1 MSNQKLPPP
10 PIPSQMHNG
19 RSNEKQ
25 MMQPVNGRVPT
36 FVKPTKVQP
45 EKPPSSSNLANFT
58 SKNDVEKI
66 LQVMTSK
73 VDLLTSIAPTPR
85 NELTEIQLSRPPIYA
100 EMLAPIPRKT
110 LKDCF
115 IIEIKRFVSFLIILL
130 MLST

>member
-25 MMQPVNGRVPT
+25 MMQPVNGRQPI
-36 FVKPTKVQP
+36 FAKPTKVVP
-45 EKPPSSSNLANFT
+45 DKPPSSSTLANLT
-58 SKNDVEKI
+58 SGTDVERI
-66 LQVMTSK
+66 LQVMTSS

-100 EMLAPIPRKT
+100 ELMAPIPRKSSY
-110 LKDCF
+110 LL
-115 IIEIKRFVSFLIILL
+115 FL
-130 MLST
+130 

>member
-10 PIPSQMHNG
+10 PIPSQAHNG

-25 MMQPVNGRVPT
+25 QMMQPVNGRAPI
-36 FVKPTKVQP
+36 FAKPTKVVP
-45 EKPPSSSNLANFT
+45 DKPPSSSTLANLT
-58 SKNDVEKI
+58 SGTDVEKI

-100 EMLAPIPRKT
+100 ELLAPIPRK
-110 LKDCF
+110 
-115 IIEIKRFVSFLIILL
+115 
-130 MLST
+130 